1 MKRFINSFGS
11 TIREASVIY
20 GTFDPTIFVNAEANR
35 DIKITAKLKKSIQE
49 RGLLR
54 EIPIVTVPFIDKNGK
69 KKFKVVDGGHRLEAA
84 CEIKKERENN
94 PNKNTDPIEFFFIV
108 SDSTNYL
115 ELLALL
121 NNTQIKWRDKD
132 WVKYWL
138 TIYRL
143 KEDKASALRMR
154 PFATLQRLIDEYSP
168 NATRQPYGNYLKI
181 LTRGLVKTADLIQ
194 GHIPY
199 YDEDFF
205 RAVMGILNNAKAV
218 NPSLPMGKTE
228 FLNCVIRF
236 VNEVF
241 PVLTPTQKKNW
252 ILGLNTCV
260 DERNTENTFFQFF
273 HWCKFSNS
281 DSRIKANELI
291 KKSRSRKKIE
301 LQKAELESQ
310 LKKQK
315 IKLESVKKKKA

>member
-1 MKRFINSFGS
+1 MKCFINSFGS

-35 DIKITAKLKKSIQE
+35 DINITAKLKKSIQE

-143 KEDKASALRMR
+143 KEDKASALRMK

-181 LTRGLVKTADLIQ
+181 LTRGLVKTTDLIQ

-205 RAVMGILNNAKAV
+205 RTVMGILNNAKAV

-301 LQKAELESQ
+301 LQKAEIESE

-315 IKLESVKKKKA
+315 IKLESVRKKKA